1 MNSYLIF
8 LIGFVFGIVLLIILF
23 IVTRIAVLKGKPNAK
38 TRFCFDCDFQ
48 FNPAIG
54 EKDILYCPYCG
65 KKTYGFDDESFVRF
79 DKDYPDVRED

>member
-1 MNSYLIF
+1 MNSYLVF

-23 IVTRIAVLKGKPNAK
+23 IVIRIAKLKRKPSAS
-38 TRFCFDCDFQ
+38 TRFCFDCDFE
-48 FNPAIG
+48 FDPAIG